1 MSIGIIGTGWGV
13 RVQIPAFR
21 LAGLEI
27 AAIAGRQAEKT
38 AKLGAELAI
47 PLATT
52 DWREVVAHP
61 DVQVVSITTP
71 PDLHLEMVLAALE
84 AGKHVIC
91 EKPTA
96 MNDVEAKQMWDAAR
110 NRPELLSIIDHE
122 LRFSPVLQLGR
133 QMIAEGR
140 IGAVR
145 HVHSQV
151 INGMRA
157 DPNRA
162 WNWWSDAAQGGGLW
176 GAIGSHQIDTI
187 RYLTGAEVECV
198 SGVLNTFIRQ
208 RPDGDTVRP
217 VTADD
222 YYSVRMRLPQGVFVN
237 MEGSAV
243 GLLDEP
249 NLLTIYGTAG
259 TLRLSNH
266 RLFHAIQG
274 DALVEVT
281 PLLDIEIP
289 AKFASP
295 FQQAT
300 MYLAHAI
307 KAYLGGDRAAMA
319 HAATFEDGW
328 RVQSVLDAARV
339 SSGRGGAAVN
349 LEG

>member
-13 RVQIPAFR
+13 RVQVPAFR

-27 AAIAGRQAEKT
+27 SAIAGRQAEKT
-38 AKLGAELAI
+38 AKIGTELGI
-47 PLATT
+47 PVATT
-52 DWREVVAHP
+52 DWREVVSHP

-71 PDLHLEMVLAALE
+71 PNLHLEMVLAALD

-96 MNDVEAKQMWDAAR
+96 MNAAEAKQMWDAAQKH
-110 NRPELLSIIDHE
+110 PDLLTIIDHE
-122 LRFSPVLQLGR
+122 LRFAPVLQLGKN
-133 QMIAEGR
+133 MIAEGR

-145 HVHSQV
+145 HILSHTVS
-151 INGMRA
+151 GTRS

-187 RYLTGAEVECV
+187 RYLTGAEVTAV
-198 SGVLNTFIRQ
+198 NGVLNTFIQQ
-208 RPDGDTVRP
+208 RPDGETVRP

-222 YYSVRMRLPQGVFVN
+222 YYSVRLRLDDGVFVN

-243 GLLDEP
+243 GHLDEP
-249 NLLTIYGTAG
+249 SILTVYGTEG

-266 RLFHAIQG
+266 RLYHAVKG
-274 DALVEVT
+274 GSLVDIT
-281 PLLDIEIP
+281 PFSDIEIP
-289 AKFASP
+289 EKFASP

-307 KAYLGGDRAAMA
+307 KAYLSGNRVMMA
-319 HAATFEDGW
+319 EAATFEDGW
-328 RVQSVLDAARV
+328 RVQAVLDAARV
-339 SSGRGGAAVN
+339 SSARGGVGV
-349 LEG
+349 EVG